1 MFCSTFLEQTL
12 VVRDTVLAVDKA
24 VGKNQ
29 LAIDPVVMKWA
40 HFEELRVESAGTP
53 CGHRGSSESRYNRE
67 SITHPAIVVAVCTDS
82 SN

>member
-1 MFCSTFLEQTL
+1 MFRSTLLEQTL

-29 LAIDPVVMKWA
+29 LAIDLVVMKWA
-40 HFEELRVESAGTP
+40 HFEELRAGSAGTP
-53 CGHRGSSESRYNRE
+53 CGHRGSAELRYNRE
-67 SITHPAIVVAVCTDS
+67 SITHPAILIAIFTDS